1 MAKTKT
7 ASTATTKVPASSK
20 TAPADSKM
28 ASTVAASTLDELFIT
43 GLKEMYWTENHLV
56 KNLPK
61 MVAAAGS
68 STLQTTFDKH
78 LKVTQTQASR
88 LESIFETLGEKVAAQ
103 KCDAM
108 EGLAMD
114 GEHVIENTVAGTEA
128 RDTGLIMAGLKVENF
143 EITCYT
149 GLIQLATTLG
159 QSDIAAQLQQSL
171 AEEQQADVLLTEL
184 SQKEGSKNDAQA

>member
-1 MAKTKT
+1 MAKTTTTKSATAKAPVDSKT
-7 ASTATTKVPASSK
+7 ASPMAAATLN
-20 TAPADSKM
+20 D
-28 ASTVAASTLDELFIT
+28 LFLSGI
-43 GLKEMYWTENHLV
+43 KEIYWAENHLV
-56 KNLPK
+56 KALPK

-68 STLQTTFDKH
+68 TQLQATFSEH
-78 LKVTQTQASR
+78 LKVTQTQVSR
-88 LESIFETLGEKVAAQ
+88 LETVFENLGEKIVAQ

-159 QSDIAAQLQQSL
+159 QTDVAAQLQQSL
-171 AEEQQADVLLTEL
+171 QEEQTADSLLTAL
-184 SQKEGSKNDAQA
+184 SKKGTSDSDVTV